1 MTYRL
6 IACDL
11 DGTLM
16 DSGGAFSP
24 RVRRALS
31 AAQASGAHVT
41 LATGRSYLSARP
53 FADDLGIATPLV
65 CYQGGLIAEP
75 GGRVLHQVVL
85 RRELAAQVLA
95 LAAERGWHAT
105 LYRDGHVY
113 VIEMRYPPAFYA
125 SMINPEARYVSD
137 WQTLLDRDPDKV
149 LLIAEDSAQT
159 ELIYAEMRQHFSASM
174 QIVRS
179 HALFVEANPPG
190 VNKGAGLVWLADY
203 LGVGQA
209 QVMAVGDHDND
220 VPMLEW
226 AGLGVAVGNASPA
239 CRAVADWIAPPLE
252 EDGAAVFGP
261 LRLREQTRR
270 GEREMHC
277 QEDVGEAGYQI
288 PFNVDNIKF
297 LGHDAKL
304 VMAIETGG
312 MYARL
317 IENGF
322 DEEYGAILVHIKG
335 QPARSTRRIIK
346 KLNDELNLP
355 VVVFTDG
362 DPWSYRI
369 FASIAY
375 GAIKSAH
382 LSEHLVTPAARFLGD
397 QPSDIVDYN
406 LSTDKLTDQ
415 DIQALRAELTD
426 PRFNT
431 PYWEKQIKLQMDLKK
446 KAEQQAFAGKGLDYV
461 TKTYLPERLSEMGI
475 I

>member
-1 MTYRL
+1 MEKSDEKNEFEKKQNIKKAEKSRRAEEKLLGLADALYNQFEQGIVPHISLPSRTKANIEFSSKDDVWIYGDQETTRSVKTVRGAKTLLKTVHLAELLIKEHLKNNRGSTLREIYYISENWDIAKFHEQAESDRL
-6 IACDL
+6 IEDL
-11 DGTLM
+11 EIVTALHRED
-16 DSGGAFSP
+16 FH
-24 RVRRALS
+24 VR
-31 AAQASGAHVT
+31 
-41 LATGRSYLSARP
+41 P
-53 FADDLGIATPLV
+53 
-65 CYQGGLIAEP
+65 
-75 GGRVLHQVVL
+75 
-85 RRELAAQVLA
+85 
-95 LAAERGWHAT
+95 
-105 LYRDGHVY
+105 
-113 VIEMRYPPAFYA
+113 
-125 SMINPEARYVSD
+125 
-137 WQTLLDRDPDKV
+137 
-149 LLIAEDSAQT
+149 
-159 ELIYAEMRQHFSASM
+159 
-174 QIVRS
+174 
-179 HALFVEANPPG
+179 
-190 VNKGAGLVWLADY
+190 
-203 LGVGQA
+203 
-209 QVMAVGDHDND
+209 
-220 VPMLEW
+220 
-226 AGLGVAVGNASPA
+226 
-239 CRAVADWIAPPLE
+239 E

-261 LRLREQTRR
+261 LRLKEQTRR

-288 PFNVDNIKF
+288 PFNVDNIEF
-297 LGHDAKL
+297 LSHDARM

-322 DEEYGAILVHIKG
+322 DEEYKAILVHIKG

-346 KLNDELNLP
+346 RLNAELSLP

-382 LSEHLVTPAARFLGD
+382 LSEHLVTPTARFLGV

-415 DIQALRAELTD
+415 DMQALRSELSD

-431 PYWEKQIKLQMDLKK
+431 PYWEKQIKLQIDLKK

-461 TKTYLPERLSEMGI
+461 TKTYLPQRLAEMGI